1 MIIFILCSKT
11 NSEPIM
17 KKLTPLAILISLI
30 LSATTAFSQASVNAG
45 ISYGSFNYEVA
56 GTTKYTGDGGVLS
69 LDGQLSPTIIYSL
82 NMSDGKFDDV
92 VFSDS
97 QGSITYNI
105 YPNVGVHF
113 MGSHIKLAT
122 VQETDTSLGVSYNI
136 SASSMGI
143 QLFAG
148 SDINNYGKFYT
159 YGTTVQMG
167 VTLNSNLTLS
177 YKTEDR
183 KQKLTSMG
191 LEYVYGL
198 TSNLGLNLGY
208 KSTEAKDG
216 TGNAVNLKGNT
227 TYAGISYKF

>member
-1 MIIFILCSKT
+1 MKT
-11 NSEPIM
+11 LKIA
-17 KKLTPLAILISLI
+17 TTLISLI
-30 LSATTAFSQASVNAG
+30 LSATVAFSQSSVNAR
-45 ISYGSFNYEVA
+45 ISYGSFNYKVA
-56 GTTKYTGDGGVLS
+56 DTTKYTGDGGVLS
-69 LDGQLSPTIIYSL
+69 LDGQLSPTITYSL

-97 QGSITYNI
+97 QGAITYNVH
-105 YPNVGVHF
+105 PNIGIHF
-113 MGSHIKLAT
+113 MGSQIRLAT

-136 SASSMGI
+136 NASSMGI

-159 YGTTVQMG
+159 YGTKVVLG
-167 VTLNSNLTLS
+167 VTLNSNLSFS

-198 TSNLGLNLGY
+198 TSNLGLSLGY
-208 KSTEAKDG
+208 KSTEAKDA
-216 TGNAVNLKGNT
+216 TGNAINLKGNT